1 MERQAVLEFLVT
13 LSPKEL
19 LDMVVDV
26 ARLRDGQQDTAAES
40 TGVPDAGEATVSDP
54 SARRERSSRAV
65 ERQAQRDAESR
76 AAVAAAVNRNA
87 VPLFAKCQL
96 RCGKPCSTIRL
107 KATDAASADLF
118 KAASDAILD
127 DLGRRNPGWAN
138 KVKGT
143 AHQIFLVADGEAKST
158 AVFSQCADGSDIVV
172 HLMATAP
179 PCQRKGFATAVLKVL
194 QAYVNGH
201 KIFVEV
207 SGTEIPAWWRNKGF
221 KLEERVSVK
230 PKLWRKSKVMCWS
243 REHEDSHVQ
252 LLNDPMIYPARSTS
266 AATKVR
272 AAHSA
277 AVIPSCTAAK
287 DSSAALTGSLPSW
300 KSRAGASLEDH
311 ESLTSPTPAPSPS
324 SAPAAVRLHYESS
337 RRSLLFGSPTGAHT
351 KRQQRESTSPS
362 RRSDGPG
369 CPPQGAGCGAGCGDM
384 TPLHVLRKQRETS
397 PEFFDSWADER
408 MLIGR
413 KTREH
418 IGIHVAKE
426 NETPRMIAKQLNI
439 EPPELLLQL
448 NADWYPELQLS
459 DKFKASTKLMYETT
473 GLDRVLEGTVL
484 GQVDPD
490 GYTSPFW
497 RVEYPALA
505 SSSDDGESFVLE
517 RTLKEVWDGCW
528 AWEAHADDWKL
539 SGNPHIGQR
548 VAKAV
553 DNETRMEIQIE
564 VAAEEQDDTP
574 DRDAIFVQIS
584 IRLNQE
590 ITAAE
595 VLMLPALRLS
605 VGSG

>member
-1 MERQAVLEFLVT
+1 
-13 LSPKEL
+13 
-19 LDMVVDV
+19 
-26 ARLRDGQQDTAAES
+26 
-40 TGVPDAGEATVSDP
+40 
-54 SARRERSSRAV
+54 
-65 ERQAQRDAESR
+65 
-76 AAVAAAVNRNA
+76 
-87 VPLFAKCQL
+87 
-96 RCGKPCSTIRL
+96 
-107 KATDAASADLF
+107 
-118 KAASDAILD
+118 
-127 DLGRRNPGWAN
+127 
-138 KVKGT
+138 
-143 AHQIFLVADGEAKST
+143 
-158 AVFSQCADGSDIVV
+158 
-172 HLMATAP
+172 
-179 PCQRKGFATAVLKVL
+179 
-194 QAYVNGH
+194 
-201 KIFVEV
+201 
-207 SGTEIPAWWRNKGF
+207 
-221 KLEERVSVK
+221 
-230 PKLWRKSKVMCWS
+230 
-243 REHEDSHVQ
+243 
-252 LLNDPMIYPARSTS
+252 
-266 AATKVR
+266 
-272 AAHSA
+272 
-277 AVIPSCTAAK
+277 
-287 DSSAALTGSLPSW
+287 
-300 KSRAGASLEDH
+300 
-311 ESLTSPTPAPSPS
+311 
-324 SAPAAVRLHYESS
+324 
-337 RRSLLFGSPTGAHT
+337 
-351 KRQQRESTSPS
+351 
-362 RRSDGPG
+362 
-369 CPPQGAGCGAGCGDM
+369 M

-505 SSSDDGESFVLE
+505 SSSDDSESFVLE

-574 DRDAIFVQIS
+574 DRRCHLCANFDQVESGNYSSGSAYAPRPPPLSWKWVMGQVVGFGGDGADDLDEHGDQVWRVHYEDYDSEDLNHRQLMDG
-584 IRLNQE
+584 IRKAKVAQNGRDELAVACSCGTTGIWSDEYMVKGQDRRKRQRHMMETVEAAGDGQE
-590 ITAAE
+590 E
-595 VLMLPALRLS
+595 VLEEEELLEDQWS
-605 VGSG
+605 SSG